1 MTAAPITTIE
11 EYLLAV
17 RAGLSGLRARD
28 RDDSLAELE
37 SLLREDAERAGEAAA
52 VAALGDPNAYAVG
65 VLEAL
70 SDTQRDETDVG
81 PQPQGR
87 VLGMPYDFRGAS
99 VDRIGSRLWNPA
111 DPRIF
116 MPRLFGVGWTVNFGA
131 IAVKLRLIRPDD
143 TGDESFE
150 AAPKAA
156 VAVALAI
163 PALLAAVTTLAIAFA
178 WRTLPAEVPV
188 HWGVSGA
195 PDDWTSKGLAFG
207 LVLALTVLPVVL
219 TYVRVL
225 RRGASARSRILS
237 AAVLALLAALG
248 TGMALVTIA
257 DADGGATGNWIVA
270 AILGGFALS
279 FLTLYIPLRLGL
291 RAEWRE
297 SRVRD
302 QRRS

>member
-1 MTAAPITTIE
+1 MSGITTID
-11 EYLLAV
+11 EYVAAV
-17 RAGLSGLRARD
+17 RAGLSGVRAAD
-28 RDDSLAELE
+28 RDDALAELE

-52 VAALGDPNAYAVG
+52 IAALGDPDAYAAG
-65 VLEAL
+65 VREAL
-70 SDTQRDETDVG
+70 GARSLPSEAEAG

-131 IAVKLRLIRPDD
+131 LAVKLHLIRPDD

-150 AAPKAA
+150 AAPRAA
-156 VAVALAI
+156 VAIALGIPAVLAAATALAI
-163 PALLAAVTTLAIAFA
+163 ALA
-178 WRTLPAEVPV
+178 WSALPAEVPV

-195 PDDWTSKGLAFG
+195 PDDWTPKGLAFG
-207 LVLALTVLPVVL
+207 FVLVLTVLPVAI

-237 AAVLALLAALG
+237 ASVLALLAALG
-248 TGMALVTIA
+248 LAMTLVTIA
-257 DADGGATGNWIVA
+257 DADGGSSGNWIGA
-270 AILGGFALS
+270 AILGGFLLS
-279 FLTLYIPLRLGL
+279 FLTLYVPLRLGL

-302 QRRS
+302 QGGR